1 MSEIKTEISDE
12 FSSGVLL
19 SIPKRVRL
27 PEDIELL
34 VKESWLGLWSDQ
46 DLYID
51 HLENLIRESE
61 LKSVNVT
68 LK

>member
-34 VKESWLGLWSDQ
+34 DKESWLGLWSDQ